1 MFSTV
6 TPNVSSATVNES
18 LAPSSMER
26 TSAFHDLP
34 HVPVQKFDGSPQQY
48 PAFCQRFK
56 QVVETKPLDDAV
68 KMTQLLQFLEEPAL
82 LSVSRYEY
90 DDYDFALKLS
100 QSYPKDC
107 LRRKNLM
114 INRQQT
120 VQRALT
126 GDGVVKNTQSYLR
139 CKICA
144 SVRHL
149 PKNG

>member
-1 MFSTV
+1 MTFSTV

-48 PAFCQRFK
+48 PAFYQRFK

-90 DDYDFALKLS
+90 DDYDFAMPSNYLKVTL
-100 QSYPKDC
+100 
-107 LRRKNLM
+107 
-114 INRQQT
+114 
-120 VQRALT
+120 
-126 GDGVVKNTQSYLR
+126 
-139 CKICA
+139 KIA
-144 SVRHL
+144 
-149 PKNG
+149 

>member
-1 MFSTV
+1 MTFSAV

-18 LAPSSMER
+18 LAPSAMER
-26 TSAFHDLP
+26 TSAFYDLP

-90 DDYDFALKLS
+90 DDYDFAMPSNYLKVTL
-100 QSYPKDC
+100 
-107 LRRKNLM
+107 
-114 INRQQT
+114 
-120 VQRALT
+120 
-126 GDGVVKNTQSYLR
+126 
-139 CKICA
+139 KIA
-144 SVRHL
+144 
-149 PKNG
+149 